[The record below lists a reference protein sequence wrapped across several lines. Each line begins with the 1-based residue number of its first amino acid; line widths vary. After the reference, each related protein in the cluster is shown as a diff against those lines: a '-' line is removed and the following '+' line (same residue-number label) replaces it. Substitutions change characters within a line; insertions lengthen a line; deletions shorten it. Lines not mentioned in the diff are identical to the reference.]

1 MSLLVRIVENMI
13 TNVSDVTKLVHSEL
27 EQNGY
32 KGRVVSIQHI
42 NDLKKEI
49 GAHYNEGVI
58 DKALYHEYLADFK
71 FEIPAAF
78 PTDSSLIITSA
89 PQPQYRVNFTFKGRL
104 FQFIIPPQY
113 SHKTDESV
121 EDVLSGVLKPN
132 GFNLRPASLPEKLLA
147 VHSGLAKYGKNN
159 ISYIEGLGSFYRLR
173 TFYSDL
179 PAIDDSW
186 QELQLMEQCNKC
198 RACVNKCPTGA
209 IVQHRF
215 LIQAE
220 KCLTFH
226 NERQAEFPDWIEPS
240 WHNCLIGCMDCQS
253 VCPANKKLLSWFE
266 EKESFTEEETEL
278 ILKGTSRHQLPR
290 ATIDKLQRLYLS
302 DSIIDRM
309 PRNLS
314 VLIEQYST

>member
-1 MSLLVRIVENMI
+1 MI
-13 TNVSDVTKLVHSEL
+13 MNVSDVTKLVYSEL

-32 KGRVVSIQHI
+32 KGKVVSIQHI
-42 NDLKKEI
+42 NDLKKEF
-49 GAHYNEGVI
+49 GAHYSEGVI
-58 DKALYHEYLADFK
+58 NKTLYREYLVDLEFELPADF
-71 FEIPAAF
+71 PNA
-78 PTDSSLIITSA
+78 SSLIITSA

-104 FQFIIPPQY
+104 YQFIIPPHY
-113 SHKTDESV
+113 SHKTNESV

-132 GFNLRPASLPEKLLA
+132 GFNLHPASLPEKLLA

-159 ISYIEGLGSFYRLR
+159 ISYIEGIGSFYRLR

-186 QELQLMEQCNKC
+186 QELQLMEQCDKC
-198 RACVNKCPTGA
+198 RACVNRCPTGA

-220 KCLTFH
+220 KCLTFY
-226 NERQAEFPDWIEPS
+226 NERQAKFPDWIERS

-253 VCPANKKLLSWFE
+253 VCPANKKLLHWFE

-278 ILKGTSRHQLPR
+278 ILKGISRYQLPR
-290 ATIDKLQRLYLS
+290 ATVDKLQRLCLS
-302 DSIIDRM
+302 DSIIDRI
-309 PRNLS
+309 PRNLN
-314 VLIEQYST
+314 VLI

>member
-1 MSLLVRIVENMI
+1 MI
-13 TNVSDVTKLVHSEL
+13 TNVSDVTKLVYSEL

-32 KGRVVSIQHI
+32 KGRVISIQHI

-71 FEIPAAF
+71 FEIPADF
-78 PTDSSLIITSA
+78 PTASSLIITSA
-89 PQPQYRVNFTFKGRL
+89 PQPQQRVNFNFKGRSYHL
-104 FQFIIPPQY
+104 TIPPIY
-113 SHKTDESV
+113 CHRTDESV
-121 EDVLSGVLKPN
+121 EDVLVDVLKPK

-159 ISYIEGLGSFYRLR
+159 ISYIAGLGSFYRLR

-186 QELQLMEQCNKC
+186 QGLQSMELCNKC
-198 RACVNKCPTGA
+198 RACVNRCPTGA
-209 IVQHRF
+209 IVRHRF

-226 NERQAEFPDWIEPS
+226 NERRREFPDWIEPS
-240 WHNCLIGCMDCQS
+240 WHNCLIGCTVCQS
-253 VCPANKKLLSWFE
+253 VCPANKKFFNWFE

-278 ILKGTSRHQLPR
+278 ILKETSRYRLPR
-290 ATIDKLQRLYLS
+290 ATIGKLQRIYLW
-302 DSIIDRM
+302 DNMAIM
-309 PRNLS
+309 PRNLN
-314 VLIEQYST
+314 VLIEQRSS